1 MIDALVSDGLVDQ
14 AISLFRTWI
23 EKVPANMIMYS
34 TLIKGFAASGEPAR
48 AMEMF
53 KEARAGGMEM
63 NFVSYT
69 ALIDA
74 HARSGDMV
82 QAKALLEQMQTDGCE
97 PNTITYS
104 TLVKGH
110 CLQGEMDQ
118 ALEMFQDMERRG
130 LSADAVVFNTMLD
143 GCVRTSR
150 FALADRLIVDMRT
163 TGVVPTKFTLSIT
176 VKMWG
181 KRHRL
186 VEAFKAVETMPTE
199 YGFQLDTQIGTCLIS
214 ACLYNNAPEKALQAL
229 ETMKTWPHGAPDA
242 NTYRILTSGL
252 QQRGFHDKA
261 AQLAKEAPAGSS
273 AGGGGYRKGGGKGRA
288 PYRS

>member
-1 MIDALVSDGLVDQ
+1 MIDALVSAGLVDE
-14 AISLFRTWI
+14 AISLFRSWNT
-23 EKVPANMIMYS
+23 KVPANMIMYS

-53 KEARAGGMEM
+53 EEARAAGMEM

-74 HARSGDMV
+74 HARAGDMV
-82 QAKALLEQMQTDGCE
+82 RAKALLQQMQDDGCE

-110 CLQGEMDQ
+110 CLKREMDQ
-118 ALEMFQDMERRG
+118 ALETFQDMQRRG
-130 LSADAVVFNTMLD
+130 LIADAIIFNTMLD

-150 FALADRLIVDMRT
+150 FALADRLLGDMRT
-163 TGVVPTKFTLSIT
+163 HGVVPTKFTLSII

-186 VEAFKAVETMPTE
+186 VEAFKAVETMPRE
-199 YGFQLDTQIGTCLIS
+199 HGFQLDSQIGTCLIS
-214 ACLYNNAPEKALQAL
+214 ACLYNNAPERAIDALGA
-229 ETMKTWPHGAPDA
+229 MKTWPNSMPDA
-242 NTYRILTSGL
+242 NTYRTIISGL
-252 QQRGFHDKA
+252 KQRGFHEKA
-261 AQLAKEAPAGSS
+261 TELEKEAPSS
-273 AGGGGYRKGGGKGRA
+273 SGGDGYRKGGGRGKPTR
-288 PYRS
+288 